1 VRLTELT
8 REETMADIEKE
19 FLGRQVDWKGKYKA
33 PPFTPRLKNVD
44 LGTENIAG
52 ERYFSPAFMQQE
64 WESVWKKTW
73 QLVHRADVLEEP
85 GAFYT
90 HELGKESFVFIRGN
104 DDVIRGFYNVC
115 RHRGNRLCQ
124 LSEGYIEKF
133 SCPYHGW
140 QWNIDGSLKKVADPE
155 FFRQFDNGIPKDDL
169 GLVPVQV
176 DIWEGY
182 LWFNMDLDAGAL
194 KEYLG
199 DIGVHLES
207 YDFEKSTLIDLQT
220 FEWNGNW
227 KHAWD
232 AFNESYHFA
241 ALHPNMVEIGEGH
254 DIPIE
259 LHGVHSRMLNYN
271 RTVSEVLDERDSW
284 TDLRR
289 RFMLSAEMKGTSP
302 DLDAKQAS
310 VPEVLGKPIAA
321 KDIHLHEIEYRR
333 SIENETTLPYKQ
345 LNDEQLVHQYHY
357 SFFPNT
363 TFTQSADGGAIFR
376 YRPHPLDPG
385 KCYFDLFIV
394 AILPEGTEVPER
406 AEHKIHRFD
415 DGIDYVKILEG
426 TFDPAFAEV
435 LGEDA
440 SNMPT
445 LQAGCQSDSFKGSIL
460 GDQEIRLRHF
470 HQMIDGFIDGTITTN
485 NLPAQDAFL
494 D

>member
-1 VRLTELT
+1 
-8 REETMADIEKE
+8 MADIERD
-19 FLGRQVDWKGKYKA
+19 FLGRHVDSNAKYKA
-33 PPFTPRLKNVD
+33 PPFVPRLKNVD
-44 LGTENIAG
+44 LGVERIKG

-64 WESVWKKTW
+64 WEKVWTKTW
-73 QLVHRADVLEEP
+73 QLVNRADVLDES

-90 HELGKESFVFIRGN
+90 HELGKESFIFVRGN

-115 RHRGNRLCQ
+115 RHRGNKLCQ
-124 LSEGYIEKF
+124 VKEGFLEAF

-155 FFRQFDNGIPKDDL
+155 FFRQFDNGIPSEEL

-176 DIWEGY
+176 AQWEGL
-182 LWFNMDLDAGAL
+182 LWFNMDLEACSL

-199 DIGVHLES
+199 DLGEHLEG
-207 YDFEKSTLIDLQT
+207 YEFEKYTLIDLQT

-241 ALHPNMVEIGEGH
+241 ALHPNMVEISEGH

-259 LHGVHSRMLNYN
+259 LYGVHSRMLNYN
-271 RTVSEVLDERDSW
+271 RTVSEVLEERENW

-302 DLDAKQAS
+302 DPDAAQSA
-310 VPEVLGKPIAA
+310 VPEKSGKPISA

-333 SIENETTLPYKQ
+333 SIQDETSLPYKN

-376 YRPHPLDPG
+376 YRPHPIDPN
-385 KCYFDLFIV
+385 KCFWDLFIV
-394 AILPEGTEVPER
+394 GCLPEGTPIPER
-406 AEHKIHRFD
+406 PEHKTHRYE

-435 LGEDA
+435 IGEDA

-445 LQAGCQSDSFKGSIL
+445 LQAGCQSDSFGGGIL

-470 HQMIDGFIDGTITTN
+470 HKMLDEFISGTMTTQS
-485 NLPAQDAFL
+485 LPSQDAYL
-494 D
+494 KKID